1 MVSYTRGNI
10 PRNSSRPQHLKLSEE
25 NESKPLIHLA
35 QYVKKIQVQNRK
47 IQYNSV
53 YHS

>member
-10 PRNSSRPQHLKLSEE
+10 PRNSSHPQHSKLGEE

-35 QYVKKIQVQNRK
+35 QYVKKIQVQNRQ
-47 IQYNSV
+47 ILYTSV